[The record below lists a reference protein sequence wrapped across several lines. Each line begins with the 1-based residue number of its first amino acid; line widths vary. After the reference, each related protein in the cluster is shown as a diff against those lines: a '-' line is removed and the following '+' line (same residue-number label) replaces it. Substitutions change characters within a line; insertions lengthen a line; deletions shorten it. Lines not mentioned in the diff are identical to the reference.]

1 MKKFWQL
8 LKLQLLLQFAQ
19 LRPRN
24 LRESLRQGKKGR
36 TALRGLGILAL
47 VAWVAGVMGWV
58 EWHLLSALISLQ
70 QPTLLLGM
78 TAFLG
83 MVITLVYGVFYMMS
97 TLYFAKDTPLLA
109 ALPVSERVIFSA
121 RAGRVWVGEA
131 GVNALFVLPPVILY
145 MVRLGFDAGL
155 LVRALVVTVVSP
167 VIPLGIAAV
176 ICSLLAGFSA
186 FRRHREAVTTAGSIV
201 LTIGMMIVSMT
212 MSSMGTRMENDV
224 TFLIQFLSGRLD
236 IVDRLSGYF
245 PPAGWAAKG
254 LLGDWGQLA
263 LLVAVSAAVAAL
275 VVLVFGRGYL
285 RAASTEGDG
294 VSAGKRVKLKD
305 VRYRRTSGQW
315 ALVRREMLE
324 VLRTP
329 PYLLNC
335 VVSSVILPLFMV
347 VAMGFGMSQGMGT
360 DINTAV
366 NELLGELQG
375 VDFTLVGVVLAGLM
389 SYMAGMNA
397 TASTSVSREGK
408 RHGLYR
414 MIPVS
419 AAKILRAK
427 SLSGFLFA
435 MTGVLLA
442 CAALL
447 IMLPSLALQIGE
459 ALLWS
464 ALLAYFYSDVGVI
477 IDAAH
482 PKMNWA
488 SETQA
493 VKNNFNMV
501 IAMLIGFA
509 VLALLGFGSWWMFAN
524 GHGGTVY
531 VAALTGFLALLC
543 VLGEVALRRIGLK
556 KYQAIE
562 G

>member
-1 MKKFWQL
+1 MSKFWQL

-36 TALRGLGILAL
+36 TALRGLGILVL
-47 VAWVAGVMGWV
+47 IAWVAGVMGWI
-58 EWHLLSALISLQ
+58 EWHLLGVLIQLK
-70 QPTLLLGM
+70 QPDLLLGL
-78 TAFLG
+78 TAFIG
-83 MVITLVYGVFYMMS
+83 MAITLVYGIFYMMS
-97 TLYFAKDTPLLA
+97 TLYFAKDTSLLA

-121 RAGRVWVGEA
+121 RASRVWVGEA
-131 GVNALFVLPPVILY
+131 GVNALFVLPAVILY

-155 LVRALVVTVVSP
+155 LVRALIVTVISP
-167 VIPLGIAAV
+167 VIPLSIAVV
-176 ICSLLAGFSA
+176 ICSLLARFSA

-201 LTIGMMIVSMT
+201 LTIGMMVLSMT
-212 MSSMGTRMENDV
+212 MSSMGARMEDD
-224 TFLIQFLSGRLD
+224 TEFLLQFLMGRLD
-236 IVDRLSGYF
+236 LVDRLSSLF

-263 LLVAVSAAVAAL
+263 LLLAVSVAAAAL

-294 VSAGKRVKLKD
+294 VASGRRVKLQD
-305 VRYRRTSGQW
+305 VRYRRTSVQM
-315 ALVRREMLE
+315 ALLRREVTE

-347 VAMGFGMSQGMGT
+347 VAMAFGMSQGMGV
-360 DINTAV
+360 DMNTAV
-366 NELLGELQG
+366 TTLLSELKG
-375 VDFTLVGVVLAGLM
+375 VDFTLVGVVLAGVM

-414 MIPVS
+414 MMPVP
-419 AAKILRAK
+419 AVKVLRAK
-427 SLSGFLFA
+427 TLSGFVFA
-435 MTGVLLA
+435 MTGVVLA

-447 IMLPSLALQIGE
+447 ILLPSLALQIGE

-464 ALLAYFYSDVGVI
+464 ALLAYFFSDIGVI
-477 IDAAH
+477 MDAAH
-482 PKMNWA
+482 PKMTWA
-488 SETQA
+488 NETQA

-501 IAMLIGFA
+501 ISMLIGFA
-509 VLALLGFGSWWMFAN
+509 VLAVIGFGTWWMFSN
-524 GHGGTVY
+524 GHGGAVY
-531 VAALTGFLALLC
+531 VAALTGFLVLLC
-543 VLGEVALRRIGLK
+543 ALGEVILHRVALK